1 MFNYYSLFTSLLEFF
16 EELILTE
23 NKNDVILRDGKV
35 VRREVSIPSQGSTV
49 SGWLYLPAQAS
60 KKSPAIV
67 MANALTAVKEITL
80 PGYAERFAEAG
91 FVALAIDYRFW
102 GASGG
107 EPRNQIIP
115 YEMLQDIRNAI
126 TWLSMQPEVDPNR
139 IGGWGVSLGGG
150 HMLYLASFDRR
161 LKAVV
166 ATATAINTLPNWMK
180 MMGRQGVQ
188 GLLMQLGQDRIERYK
203 TGSPATYKT
212 AWGKMGQDAL
222 FMVDEAYEF
231 YTNAKTTVAPN
242 FENRAT
248 IQSFENLIE
257 YNPDFA
263 VELASPTAILIVH
276 AEKDVIPVD
285 LVRAVYERALE
296 PKKLVVYD
304 CKHTDLYDKEPWIA
318 KSANEAIDW
327 LKKYL
332 TTET

>member
-1 MFNYYSLFTSLLEFF
+1 
-16 EELILTE
+16 
-23 NKNDVILRDGKV
+23 
-35 VRREVSIPSQGSTV
+35 
-49 SGWLYLPAQAS
+49 
-60 KKSPAIV
+60 

-102 GASGG
+102 GASAG

-115 YEMLQDIRNAI
+115 YEMLQDIMNAI

-166 ATATAINTLPNWMK
+166 ATATSINSLPNWMK

-188 GLLMQLGQDRIERYK
+188 GLLAQLGQDRVERYK

-231 YTNAKTTVAPN
+231 YTNAKATFAPN

-263 VELASPTAILIVH
+263 VHLASPTAILVVH
-276 AEKDVIPVD
+276 AEKDVIPVE
-285 LVRAVYERALE
+285 LVRTVYERALE

-304 CKHTDLYDKEPWIA
+304 CKHTDLYDKEPWIT

-327 LKKYL
+327 YKKYL
-332 TTET
+332 TAAP

>member
-1 MFNYYSLFTSLLEFF
+1 M
-16 EELILTE
+16 E
-23 NKNDVILRDGKV
+23 NKKEIELLNGKV
-35 VRREVSIPSQGSTV
+35 VRREVSIPSQGSQI
-49 SGWLYLPAQAS
+49 SGWLYLPTNPS
-60 KKSPAIV
+60 KKLPAIV

-91 FVALAIDYRFW
+91 FAALAIDYRFW
-102 GASGG
+102 GASAG

-115 YEMLQDIRNAI
+115 YEMLQDVRNAI
-126 TWLSMQPEVDPNR
+126 TWLSMQPEVDSAR

-166 ATATAINTLPNWMK
+166 ATATAINSLSNWEK

-188 GLLMQLGQDRIERYK
+188 GLLAQLGQDRVERYK

-222 FMVDEAYEF
+222 FMVDEAADF
-231 YTNAKTTVAPN
+231 YANAKATFAPN
-242 FENRAT
+242 FDNRAT
-248 IQSFENLIE
+248 VQSFENLIE

-263 VELASPTAILIVH
+263 IDLASPTAILIVH
-276 AEKDVIPVD
+276 AEKDVIPVE
-285 LVRAVYERALE
+285 LVRAVYDRALD
-296 PKKLVVYD
+296 PKKMVVYD
-304 CKHTDLYDKEPWIA
+304 CKHTDLYDKEPWIT

-327 LKKYL
+327 FKKYL
-332 TTET
+332 TADT